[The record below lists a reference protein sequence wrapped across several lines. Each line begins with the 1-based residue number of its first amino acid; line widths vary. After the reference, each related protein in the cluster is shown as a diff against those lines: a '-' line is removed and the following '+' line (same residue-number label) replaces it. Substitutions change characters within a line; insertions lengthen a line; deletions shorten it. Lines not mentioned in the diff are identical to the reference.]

1 MKTLSSNTTYTPKQ
15 LRCLH
20 AAARSAYA
28 AAGGPTLGAFD
39 PWRRVQIHHVT
50 GNHGFTDCRQSDFSS
65 LLGHFQHLA
74 GDDAAAFSSHMRAGK
89 TQEVDTTQTRWH
101 LDQAIAKIGSFLTN
115 DPDHMVDAGQAY
127 CLAIARDQLGRN
139 FTWDSL
145 GRMPA
150 ETLTRLVFTIRNR
163 AAQMARKFAADAV
176 PESTPEIDPSDPF

>member
-28 AAGGPTLGAFD
+28 AAGGPALGAFD

-50 GNHGFTDCRQSDFSS
+50 GHHGFTDCRQSDFSS
-65 LLGHFQHLA
+65 LLAHFQHLA
-74 GDDAAAFSSHMRAGK
+74 GDDAAAFSRHMRAGK
-89 TQEVDTTQTRWH
+89 ETEVVAPQTKWH
-101 LDQAIAKIGSFLTN
+101 LDQAIQKIGSFLTN
-115 DPDHMVDAGQAY
+115 DPDLMTNAGRSY

-139 FTWDSL
+139 FTWESL
-145 GRMPA
+145 GRIAPDR
-150 ETLTRLVFTIRNR
+150 LTKLVFTIRNR

-176 PESTPEIDPSDPF
+176 AESTPEIDPSDPF